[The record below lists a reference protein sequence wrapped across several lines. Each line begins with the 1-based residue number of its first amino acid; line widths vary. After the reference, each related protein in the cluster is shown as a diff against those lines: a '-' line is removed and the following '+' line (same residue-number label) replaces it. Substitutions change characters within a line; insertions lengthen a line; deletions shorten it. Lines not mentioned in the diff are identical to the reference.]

1 MIRMHPSGGKR
12 FYEPIISEDEQWL
25 RIKVLPNVDPCGT
38 LQNFYKQ
45 LKPN

>member
-1 MIRMHPSGGKR
+1 MIRMYSLWER
-12 FYEPIISEDEQWL
+12 FYGPILSEDEQWL
-25 RIKVLPNVDPCGT
+25 RINNLPNVDSCRT